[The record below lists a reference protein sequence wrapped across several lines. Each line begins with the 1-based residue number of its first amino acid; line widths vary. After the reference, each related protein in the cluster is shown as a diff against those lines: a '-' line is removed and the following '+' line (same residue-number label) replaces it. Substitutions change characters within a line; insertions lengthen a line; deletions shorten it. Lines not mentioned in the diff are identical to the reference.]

1 MDDLFNLNKTRATR
15 AKGTTTIMA
24 NNSKASNV
32 TPETVAAQAAEE
44 NLVEKTVPV
53 QGEGKK
59 TGEKVHVIT
68 DVEEQGGEPEL
79 TVIEGGKKS
88 LKDRVTAV
96 AEKVKANQKTFI
108 AVGIAAAAATVAV
121 AKVVAKRSLEKE
133 LAKAE
138 DENRD
143 EVDQYEEIKD
153 TAVASDETAA

>member
-1 MDDLFNLNKTRATR
+1 MNDLFQLNKTREVR
-15 AKGTTTIMA
+15 AKGTTTTMA
-24 NNSKASNV
+24 NNSKTNV
-32 TPETVAAQAAEE
+32 TPADVAAQAAEE
-44 NLVEKTVPV
+44 KLVVPS
-53 QGEGKK
+53 Q
-59 TGEKVHVIT
+59 GEKVTEETV
-68 DVEEQGGEPEL
+68 VEEKVEVTTEEPAL

-88 LKDRVTAV
+88 LKERAKAL
-96 AEKVKANQKTFI
+96 AEKVEKNKKAVI

-138 DENRD
+138 NENRD